1 MLKIHVKSKE
11 EIIEYI
17 ADIKIRKIKNKNIQN
32 IQKIYKKIKKSINE
46 IENMRKKKALRKLM
60 NIIIKQKYLMISL

>member
-32 IQKIYKKIKKSINE
+32 IQKIYKKSINE
-46 IENMRKKKALRKLM
+46 IENMRKKKH
-60 NIIIKQKYLMISL
+60 